1 MAHIIKSRMFTIAT
15 LAIALV
21 FWFFDALV
29 HHYVYGEPEF
39 EFIPN
44 DLNELWMRALIVI
57 LIVMFG
63 VFADY
68 FTNRIMFK
76 EKQLEVA
83 YVYSAMLQA
92 NQHILSNIINQMEL
106 FKLEAK
112 KSRDFDRNVIELYD
126 KTIREATDLVDTLAK
141 VRHLSGDTGA
151 MAEKKT
157 KG

>member
-1 MAHIIKSRMFTIAT
+1 MAHFIKSRMFTIAT

-21 FWFFDALV
+21 FWFFDAMI

-39 EFIPN
+39 EVIPS
-44 DLNELWMRALIVI
+44 DVNELWMRTTIVI
-57 LIVMFG
+57 LIALFG

-68 FTNRIMFK
+68 FTNKIMFK

-112 KSRDFDRNVIELYD
+112 KSRDFDRDVIELYD
-126 KTIREATDLVDTLAK
+126 NTIREATDLVDTLAK
-141 VRHLSGDTGA
+141 VRHLSGDMGA
-151 MAEKKT
+151 MAENKRKD
-157 KG
+157 